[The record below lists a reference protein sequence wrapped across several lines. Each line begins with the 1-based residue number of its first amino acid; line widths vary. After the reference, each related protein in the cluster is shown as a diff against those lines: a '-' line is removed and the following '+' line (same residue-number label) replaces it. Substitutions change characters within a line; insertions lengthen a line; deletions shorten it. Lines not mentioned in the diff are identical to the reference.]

1 MKYVSRVRTLAV
13 STAAALTLFV
23 SAPRPA
29 QAQWAVIDPAN
40 LAQNILTAARSLQMT
55 VQSATQIANQIQQI
69 QQGIQNLASLPQALI
84 NQYLGQYI
92 QTYQQL
98 QNSWAQ
104 INSMAANLANL
115 TVNYNNLF
123 PNRAIAPGLTAPQML
138 AQTQAYVAQA
148 SQDIEGLGRMAGQVA
163 AQLPVDQANLT
174 QKVAN
179 LGATTGTV
187 SAMHS
192 MGSIQAQI
200 ATNVSQT
207 NALLAAM
214 ANAQM
219 VMYGKEVDDR
229 AQAQAITTDM
239 NRANTPNAA
248 PALPFPLP

>member
-1 MKYVSRVRTLAV
+1 MKNVSSVRTLAL
-13 STAAALTLFV
+13 STAAALTLFIG
-23 SAPRPA
+23 APQPA

-40 LAQNILTAARSLQMT
+40 LVQNILTAARSLQMT

-104 INSMAANLANL
+104 INSMAANLATL

-148 SQDIEGLGRMAGQVA
+148 SRDIEGLGRMAGQVA

-174 QKVAN
+174 GEVTA
-179 LGATTGTV
+179 LRGTTGALA
-187 SAMHS
+187 AMHS
-192 MGSIQAQI
+192 MGTIQAQI

-214 ANAQM
+214 GNAQM
-219 VMYGKEVDDR
+219 IMYGKEVDDR
-229 AQAQAITTDM
+229 AQAQAITADM
-239 NRANTPNAA
+239 NRPNVLNAQ